1 MDRPAEY
8 LISLVRELCR
18 LTGETEWVEFKV
30 NVRKPE
36 EIGEY
41 ISALANSAA
50 LVGKPFAYV
59 VWGISD
65 ENHEVVG
72 TSLDPSAAKVGNEAL
87 DSWLLRLLEPKVH
100 FRFFQVSVEGHSV
113 VVLEIER
120 AFRQPVLR
128 QPVQFRGQEYIRVGS
143 YKKKLKNFPER
154 ERALWRVFDQTP
166 FEDRISAEQVSDDE
180 VLRQL
185 DYPAYFDLLKRPLPD
200 NRHGILDGL
209 RNDALIQRSDA
220 GGWNV
225 TNLGAVLFAKRLGDF
240 GNLGRKAV
248 RVVQYSGNSRLEAA
262 RERVSGTG
270 YATGFES
277 VIGLIDGLLPSK
289 EVIEYGLRRT
299 VASFPETAVREL
311 VANALIH
318 QDFSITGTGPM
329 VEVFE
334 GRIEITN
341 PGPQLVDAQRFV
353 DSSPRSRNEALA
365 SFMRR
370 IGICEERGTGWDN
383 VVSQT
388 ELFQLPA
395 PLVATGDHY
404 TRVVLFGPRPLSSM
418 DKSETVRATYL
429 HACLRYVRREF
440 LTNATVRQRFGIK
453 YRNRASASRLIAEA
467 INEGAIMAFNAAA
480 APKQMRYIPWWAK
493 STARTVS

>member
-1 MDRPAEY
+1 MTLDRPVEY
-8 LISLVRELCR
+8 LVSLVRELCR
-18 LTGETEWVEFKV
+18 LSAETEWVEFKV

-41 ISALANSAA
+41 IAALANSAA
-50 LVGKPFAYV
+50 LIGKPFAYV

-65 ENHEVVG
+65 RDHEVVG
-72 TSLDPSAAKVGNEAL
+72 TGFDPSAVKVGNEAL
-87 DSWLLRLLEPKVH
+87 EKWLLRLLEPKLH
-100 FRFFQVSVEGHSV
+100 FRFFQVSVEGASV
-113 VVLEIER
+113 IVLEIER
-120 AFRQPVLR
+120 AFR

-143 YKKKLKNFPER
+143 YKKKLKDFPEK

-166 FEDRISAEQVSDDE
+166 FEARISAEQVSDDE
-180 VLRQL
+180 VLRL
-185 DYPAYFDLLKRPLPD
+185 FDYPAYFELLKRPLPD

-209 RNDALIQRSDA
+209 SGDALIQRSDA

-248 RVVQYSGNSRLEAA
+248 RVVQYPGNSRLEAA

-270 YATGFES
+270 YASGFES

-289 EVIEYGLRRT
+289 EVIEYGLRKT
-299 VASFPETAVREL
+299 VASFPEPAVREL

-341 PGPQLVDAQRFV
+341 PGPPLVDAQRFV
-353 DSSPRSRNEALA
+353 DSPPQSRNEALA

-395 PLVATGDHY
+395 PLVETGDHY

-418 DKSETVRATYL
+418 DKSERVRAAYL
-429 HACLRYVRREF
+429 HACLKYVSHEY
-440 LTNATVRQRFGIK
+440 LTNSSVRQRFGIEV
-453 YRNRASASRLIAEA
+453 RNSAKASRLIAEA
-467 INEGAIMAFNAAA
+467 IEAGVIVPDDPAAA
-480 APKQMRYIPWWAK
+480 RKQMRYVPWWTKAG
-493 STARTVS
+493 A